1 MASIGLLV
9 KMRNTF
15 AVNKQGQAKEFFA
28 VQQKYGTPLLI
39 LGVKPSRGQG

>member
-15 AVNKQGQAKEFFA
+15 AVISKDRRKEFFA
-28 VQQKYGTPLLI
+28 VQQNM
-39 LGVKPSRGQG
+39 VHCC